1 MAKRKAGRGAG
12 RKTGGKRAAGG
23 RLQRSRKAARK
34 QATKR
39 AKSASARKTRNTR
52 RASTSARR
60 APARK
65 TAQKRAKRTAVKA
78 SARKTTTA
86 ARKRSTQKAVARP
99 PRRETNSR
107 ASAAPKIPVPL
118 RKVAARKGDTAV
130 ARKAPALNRVRR
142 TVTDD
147 DDIVQTPPSSLDLDR
162 SASAVRTGRR
172 EMKQRFDQHTETS
185 PALTAGDVDA
195 DWESAY
201 SVGDEAPGGDNP
213 TPDQDIVDDIGKA
226 VGLQYE
232 DNEELKG
239 EKKISDR
246 DAHRWELDPASAE
259 DYNEHDQD

>member
-1 MAKRKAGRGAG
+1 LR
-12 RKTGGKRAAGG
+12 
-23 RLQRSRKAARK
+23 
-34 QATKR
+34 
-39 AKSASARKTRNTR
+39 
-52 RASTSARR
+52 
-60 APARK
+60 
-65 TAQKRAKRTAVKA
+65 RTAA
-78 SARKTTTA
+78 
-86 ARKRSTQKAVARP
+86 P
-99 PRRETNSR
+99 P
-107 ASAAPKIPVPL
+107 
-118 RKVAARKGDTAV
+118 RKGDATV
-130 ARKAPALNRVRR
+130 TRKAPALNRVRR
-142 TVTDD
+142 AVTDD

-172 EMKQRFDQHTETS
+172 EMKERYDQHTETS

-213 TPDQDIVDDIGKA
+213 TPDQDIVDDIGRA
-226 VGLQYE
+226 VGVQYE